1 MTNKY
6 KKELEELKRRVYNE
20 KSLAELKRIGKLKK
34 GLLNVDQYKKANKK
48 DLVERLVKGSQL
60 SDESKKVLLEIA
72 QTKDLKVNASMSK
85 EVILQKITNPKLT
98 DLNENRLRKIAEK
111 KGVPLRTQLT
121 NRAIIQR
128 LENPTDYYTVES
140 LKRLARS
147 NNIDVRRNISKPELI
162 NILGERNLI
171 TTTPITAQ
179 ESNLGVLS
187 SKVPI
192 DLIRKAKKKAQS
204 AKEALEIFK
213 EYIKNLKGYNISANR
228 LKKLSKQ
235 LERKE
240 KKATEE
246 KDRIFTPIIEASAFK
261 NYTNQYVMYNTK
273 ANYEPIEFLEYAK
286 PAILNIF
293 NSNRNI
299 KTILY
304 LHCLMQNIQ
313 SIIPVEFAFHSKD
326 LKLVLEGTD
335 ISELYNEMADE
346 IEEEIQKVENSE
358 GSGYTFVKVIK
369 LVLHTTKWE
378 PIYGSSYIP
387 LDPYLANKKAI
398 INMKN
403 EDDKCFMW
411 CVLRALYPKDKN
423 AERIDKDLKSKQ
435 DNINMKG
442 ICYPVS
448 LKAIDHFEH
457 LNPNISISVLGYNKE
472 DRVFPLRIS
481 KYTGCDYDIVL
492 LLLKEAEKG
501 ESGEIKEKTHYTLV
515 KNKSALIAS
524 QINSHEHKR
533 HLCLNCFNSF
543 NSPETLEKHK
553 EYCYENESIKTNMP
567 SPNTYLRFK
576 NFLYSEKAPFAVYAD
591 FESLIKPLDN
601 CDPDPN
607 KSYTKKYQ
615 KHEPISFS
623 YYIAVNGVFKPV
635 LRKYTKTKPEDAD
648 AMDVFIKWLEEDVKA
663 IANIE
668 EKEMIFTEEDR
679 KHFNNASDCWICG
692 EELGND
698 RVRDHCHFTG
708 RYRGPAHNR
717 CNLKYRKPKN
727 ISVFFHNL
735 SGYDSHLFIK
745 KLGTPNKNENIDCI
759 PNNEEK
765 YISFSKTIV
774 TGQYTN
780 KKGEIKDKTFK
791 IVFKDSLKF
800 MSSSLGALV
809 NNLPKDAFKNL
820 LKYFTPKQAEI
831 LKQKGFY
838 PYEYMDSEEKF
849 NDTKLP
855 PREAFYSKLSGKGIT
870 EKDYKHAGDVWN
882 SFKMKTFLEY
892 HELYNIT
899 DVLLLAD
906 VFENFRDLCLKIY
919 GLDPVYYFTAPGLAW
934 DACLKI
940 TSIDLELLSD
950 PNMLLMFEK
959 GIRGGISI
967 ISNRYGKANN
977 KYLRKG
983 YNKNLPSKYLM
994 YLDANNLYGCAMSEK
1009 LPTHGFKWLS
1019 GGEMKKLF
1027 NNRVIQVWEK
1037 IPCILEVDLE
1047 YPENL
1052 HDLHNDY
1059 PFCPEK
1065 VKCKNGVEKLIP
1077 NLNDKTKYIIH
1088 YKNLIQCLRAGMKL
1102 KKIHR
1107 GIKFVES
1114 EWMKPYI
1121 DKNTNLRAK
1130 AKNNFEKDFFKLMNN
1145 SVFGKTME
1153 NIRNRVDVKLVNTK
1167 EKLRKLVAKPNF
1179 KGRKIFNEN
1188 LVSVHMKKTSLT
1200 MNKPIYLGMCILD
1213 LSKIIMFDFH
1223 YNYIKSKYVDK
1234 AKLLFTDTDSLMYEI
1249 ETEDFYKD
1257 IAGDVKNKFD
1267 TSDYPEN
1274 HPSGIPTGENKKV
1287 LGMMKDEAA
1296 GKIIKEFVGLR
1307 SKLYSFVM
1315 DDGGEIKKCKGIK
1328 KQVVESS
1335 IRHEHYKTCLTTG
1348 KELLRKQNILRS
1360 YEHEVYTEEVNKVAL
1375 SALDDKRYILSD
1387 GMDTLALGHY
1397 KIQQGDYRRETDSK
1411 NLSQF
1416 PPPLNSLNDA
1426 RQDDRRI
1433 K

>member
-6 KKELEELKRRVYNE
+6 KKEVEEINRRVYNE
-20 KSLAELKRIGKLKK
+20 KSLARLKIIGKKK

-48 DLVERLVKGSQL
+48 DLVERLVKGRQL
-60 SDESKKVLLEIA
+60 KDESKNVLLEKA
-72 QTKDLKVNASMSK
+72 QNEGLKVNASMSK
-85 EVILQKITNPKLT
+85 EDILKKISSPKLT
-98 DLNENRLRKIAEK
+98 DLNEKRLRKLAV
-111 KGVPLRTQLT
+111 KGGIPLRSQMT
-121 NRAIIQR
+121 NREIIQR
-128 LENPTDYYTVES
+128 LENPTNYYTVES

-147 NNIDVRRNISKPELI
+147 NNIDVRRNISKPDLI

-179 ESNLGVLS
+179 ESNLGVAAS
-187 SKVPI
+187 NVPI
-192 DLIRKAKKKAQS
+192 EIIRKAKKKAQS
-204 AKEALEIFK
+204 AKEALENFK
-213 EYIKNLKGYNISANR
+213 EYIKNLKSYNISADR
-228 LKKLSKQ
+228 FKKLTKQ

-240 KKATEE
+240 KKAKEE
-246 KDRIFTPIIEASAFK
+246 KDRIFTPIREASAFK

-273 ANYEPIEFLEYAK
+273 VNYEPLEFLEYAK

-304 LHCLMQNIQ
+304 LHCHMERIANIGDNE
-313 SIIPVEFAFHSKD
+313 IKEFAFHSKD

-335 ISELYNEMADE
+335 ESELYNEMVDE
-346 IEEEIQKVENSE
+346 IEEEIQKVQNAE
-358 GSGYTFVKVIK
+358 GSGWQFLKVIK

-398 INMKN
+398 INMQN

-411 CVLRALYPKDKN
+411 SVLRALYPKNKN

-435 DNINMKG
+435 DIINMNG
-442 ICYPVS
+442 ICYPVDFR
-448 LKAIDHFEH
+448 AIDRFEH

-472 DRVFPLRIS
+472 EGVFPLRIS

-492 LLLKEAEKG
+492 LLLKEAVKG
-501 ESGEIKEKTHYTLV
+501 ENGEIKEKTHYTLV

-524 QINSHEHKR
+524 QKNSHEHKQ

-543 NSPETLEKHK
+543 NSSDTLEKHRG
-553 EYCYENESIKTNMP
+553 YCYENESVKINMP
-567 SPNTYLRFK
+567 PPSTYLRFNK
-576 NFLYSEKAPFAVYAD
+576 FHHSEKAPFAIYAD
-591 FESLIKPLDN
+591 FESLIKPMDN
-601 CDPDPN
+601 CNPDPN

-623 YYIAVNGVFKPV
+623 YYILCSIDGVYKPV
-635 LRKYTKTKPEDAD
+635 LRKYTQTKPEDAN
-648 AMDVFIKWLEEDVKA
+648 AVDVFIKWLEEDVKT

-668 EKEMIFTEEDR
+668 PKQMIFTEEDR
-679 KHFNNASDCWICG
+679 KQFNKASDCWICG
-692 EELGND
+692 EYLGND

-708 RYRGPAHNR
+708 RYRGPAHNS
-717 CNLKYRKPKN
+717 CNLKYRKPKS

-745 KLGTPNKNENIDCI
+745 KIASSDKRENIKCI

-765 YISFSKTIV
+765 YLTFTKTII

-780 KKGEIKDKTFK
+780 KKGEVKDKTFD

-849 NDTKLP
+849 NDTKIP
-855 PREAFYSKLSGKGIT
+855 PREAFYSKLSGRGIT
-870 EKDYKHAGDVWN
+870 EKDYKHAGNVWN
-882 SFKMKTFLEY
+882 SFKMKTFKEY

-934 DACLKI
+934 DACLKMTNI
-940 TSIDLELLSD
+940 ELELLSD

-977 KYLRKG
+977 KYMRKG
-983 YNKNLPSKYLM
+983 FNKNKPSKYLM

-1009 LPTHGFKWLS
+1009 LPTHGFKWLT
-1019 GGEMKKLF
+1019 GGEMEKLF
-1027 NNRVIQVWEK
+1027 NNRVTQVWEK
-1037 IPCILEVDLE
+1037 TSCILEVDLE

-1059 PFCPEK
+1059 PFCPER

-1077 NLNDKTKYIIH
+1077 NLRDKTKYIIH
-1088 YKNLIQCLRAGMKL
+1088 YKNLIQCLKAGMKL

-1121 DKNTNLRAK
+1121 EKNTNLRTK

-1167 EKLRKLVAKPNF
+1167 EKLRKLAAKPNF
-1179 KGRKIFNEN
+1179 KGRKIFSEN

-1200 MNKPIYLGMCILD
+1200 MNKPVYLGMCILE

-1223 YNYIKSKYVDK
+1223 YNYIKSKYADK
-1234 AKLLFTDTDSLMYEI
+1234 AKLLFTDTDSLMYQI

-1257 IAGDVKNKFD
+1257 ITEDVKDRFD

-1274 HPSGIPTGENKKV
+1274 HPSGIPTGINKKV

-1307 SKLYSFVM
+1307 SKLYSFIM
-1315 DDGGEIKKCKGIK
+1315 DDGGETKKCKGIK
-1328 KQVVESS
+1328 RQVVESS
-1335 IRHEHYKTCLTTG
+1335 IRHEHYKTCLKTG

-1360 YEHEVYTEEVNKVAL
+1360 YEHEVYTEEVNKIAL
-1375 SALDDKRYILSD
+1375 SALDDKRYILSN
-1387 GMDTLALGHY
+1387 GMDTLAWGHY
-1397 KIQQGDYRRETDSK
+1397 KIKDK
-1411 NLSQF
+1411 
-1416 PPPLNSLNDA
+1416 
-1426 RQDDRRI
+1426 
-1433 K
+1433 

>member
-85 EVILQKITNPKLT
+85 EVILQKITSPKLT
-98 DLNENRLRKIAEK
+98 DLKENRLRKIAEK
-111 KGVPLRTQLT
+111 KGIPLRTQLT

-140 LKRLARS
+140 LKRLARN

-246 KDRIFTPIIEASAFK
+246 KDRIFTPILEASAFK

-273 ANYEPIEFLEYAK
+273 ANYEPIEFLAYAK

-293 NSNRNI
+293 KSNQNI
-299 KTILY
+299 KTMLY

-313 SIIPVEFAFHSKD
+313 STTPVEFAFHSKD

-369 LVLHTTKWE
+369 LVLHVTKWQ
-378 PIYGSSYIP
+378 PLYGSSYMP

-423 AERIDKDLKSKQ
+423 SERIDKDLKSKQ
-435 DNINMKG
+435 DIINMKG

-448 LKAIDHFEH
+448 LNGIKRFEE

-472 DRVFPLRIS
+472 EGGVYPLQIS
-481 KYTGCDYDIVL
+481 KYKGCEYDIVL
-492 LLLKEAEKG
+492 LLLKEAVTG
-501 ESGEIKEKTHYTLV
+501 ENGEIKEKTHYTLV
-515 KNKSALIAS
+515 KNTSALIAS
-524 QINSHEHKR
+524 QKNNHKGKR
-533 HLCLNCFNSF
+533 HACLNCFNSF
-543 NSPETLEKHK
+543 NTLESLNKHK

-567 SPNTYLRFK
+567 PQNTYLRFK

-623 YYIAVNGVFKPV
+623 YYITFNGVFFKPI

-648 AMDVFIKWLEEDVKA
+648 AMDIFIKWLEEDVKD

-668 EKEMIFTEEDR
+668 PKEMIFTEEDT

-708 RYRGPAHNR
+708 RYRGPAHNK

-780 KKGEIKDKTFK
+780 KKGKVKDKTFK

-809 NNLPKDAFKNL
+809 NNLPAFKNL
-820 LKYFTPKQAEI
+820 LNYFTPKQTEL

-870 EKDYKHAGDVWN
+870 EKDYEHAGNVWN
-882 SFKMKTFLEY
+882 SFKMKTFKEY
-892 HELYNIT
+892 HELYNIM

-934 DACLKI
+934 DACLKM
-940 TSIDLELLSD
+940 TSVKLELLSD
-950 PNMLLMFEK
+950 SNMLLMFEE

-967 ISNRYGKANN
+967 ISNRYGEANN
-977 KYLRKG
+977 KYMRKG
-983 YNKNLPSKYLM
+983 FNKNKPSKYLM

-1009 LPTHGFKWLS
+1009 LPTHGFKWLLDREI
-1019 GGEMKKLF
+1019 GKLF
-1027 NNRVIQVWEK
+1027 NNQVLQVWEK

-1059 PFCPEK
+1059 PFCPER

-1077 NLNDKTKYIIH
+1077 NLNDKTKYVIH
-1088 YKNLIQCLRAGMKL
+1088 YKNLIQCLRAGIKL
-1102 KKIHR
+1102 KKIHS

-1121 DKNTNLRAK
+1121 DKNTNLRAMT
-1130 AKNNFEKDFFKLMNN
+1130 KNNFEKDFYKLMNN

-1153 NIRNRVDVKLVNTK
+1153 NLRNRVDVRLVNTK

-1179 KGRKIFNEN
+1179 KSRKIFNEN
-1188 LVSVHMKKTSLT
+1188 LVSVHMKKTSLL

-1213 LSKIIMFDFH
+1213 LSKIIMYDFH
-1223 YNYIKSKYVDK
+1223 YNYIKSKYADK

-1249 ETEDFYKD
+1249 QTEDFYKD
-1257 IAGDVKNKFD
+1257 ISGDVKDRFD

-1287 LGMMKDEAA
+1287 LGMMKDEVA

-1315 DDGGEIKKCKGIK
+1315 DDGGETKKCKGIK

-1360 YEHEVYTEEVNKVAL
+1360 YDHEVYTEEVNKVAL
-1375 SALDDKRYILSD
+1375 SALDDKRHILSD

-1397 KIQQGDYRRETDSK
+1397 KIV
-1411 NLSQF
+1411 
-1416 PPPLNSLNDA
+1416 
-1426 RQDDRRI
+1426 
-1433 K
+1433 